1 MQTNI
6 GNEQEY
12 PTQAGAFHRRS
23 LIIQRFKIENETDA
37 DFFLKDLLAKDENR
51 SVIEIIVRANNLI
64 SDETLRMY
72 FIGKGKQM
80 LEALAE

>member
-1 MQTNI
+1 M
-6 GNEQEY
+6 
-12 PTQAGAFHRRS
+12 
-23 LIIQRFKIENETDA
+23 IQRFKIENETDA
-37 DFFLKDLLAKDENR
+37 DFFLKYLLAKDENR

-72 FIGKGKQM
+72 FIGTGKQM